1 MKSDSKRYVSLI
13 IAAVLVF
20 IMLAGSCGGSVTA
33 DAAVRT
39 GKASIATDTD
49 AGQIS
54 GLQAVPNSSSSIQL
68 TWDVSEG
75 VDAYRVYV
83 YDVTKKI
90 YKEMGN
96 TDAGEF
102 LLRGLAK
109 SGNEYQ
115 LAVRGYVYSGDNLVE
130 ATELTCLSAKTF
142 PKAPKLSELGSHSIS
157 CTYTKWNAVTGAD
170 GYQVYRYNSS
180 TKQWSMLT
188 DTTKLIY
195 KDTGRS
201 AATGYIYRVRAYM
214 TYNGQTY
221 YSAYS
226 NNQKTATVPRS
237 VSEAV
242 YYENQIV
249 VKRGHGE
256 YSLAKADAPYMYVH
270 GYKLE
275 LTKTNGCTGCA
286 VYYQDV
292 RSRSQASA
300 KKAKLLGYT
309 RSSVLNLRR
318 TTRKGYERVFWVSTY
333 YVYGGK
339 RYVNPSRIPVT
350 YEGVRYTYKD
360 KRGKVTGIEEHEYGA
375 VDSQLSE
382 IRYYTSGSRLR
393 KYDIYLYNHNGFAY
407 GVRTYNAA
415 GRLVKTERWR

>member
-75 VDAYRVYV
+75 VDTYRVYV

-90 YKEMGN
+90 YKEMGK

-115 LAVRGYVYSGDNLVE
+115 LAGRGYVYSGDNLVE

-142 PKAPKLSELGSHSIS
+142 PKAPKLSELGAHSIS

-180 TKQWSMLT
+180 TKQWSMLA

-201 AATGYIYRVRAYM
+201 AATGYIYRGREYM

-226 NNQKTATVPRS
+226 NNQKTATDPRS
-237 VSEAV
+237 VS
-242 YYENQIV
+242 
-249 VKRGHGE
+249 
-256 YSLAKADAPYMYVH
+256 
-270 GYKLE
+270 
-275 LTKTNGCTGCA
+275 
-286 VYYQDV
+286 
-292 RSRSQASA
+292 
-300 KKAKLLGYT
+300 
-309 RSSVLNLRR
+309 
-318 TTRKGYERVFWVSTY
+318 
-333 YVYGGK
+333 
-339 RYVNPSRIPVT
+339 
-350 YEGVRYTYKD
+350 
-360 KRGKVTGIEEHEYGA
+360 
-375 VDSQLSE
+375 
-382 IRYYTSGSRLR
+382 
-393 KYDIYLYNHNGFAY
+393 
-407 GVRTYNAA
+407 
-415 GRLVKTERWR
+415 